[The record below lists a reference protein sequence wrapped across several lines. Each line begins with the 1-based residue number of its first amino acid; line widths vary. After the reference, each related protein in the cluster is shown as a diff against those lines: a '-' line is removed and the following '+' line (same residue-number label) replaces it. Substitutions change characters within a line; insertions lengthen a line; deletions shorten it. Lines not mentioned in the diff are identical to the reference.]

1 MVGEDEDDFFE
12 DFDDDD
18 NHRIEFTD
26 REEAMSTL
34 EASNREK
41 VEKMRSK
48 QGNQAAEQLKRKLKI
63 EMRQRFGSR
72 K

>member
-18 NHRIEFTD
+18 NHGIEFTD
-26 REEAMSTL
+26 REEARSTL